1 MRWLGQLLGLT
12 EKMKPSDNARFF
24 AIYRVKIGE
33 FLIKNSEK
41 MVKNDENLLKKGQ
54 NRLIFT

>member
-1 MRWLGQLLGLT
+1 MLGLT